1 MILHIFFDTKLFAG
15 VGSKCSHHYFSI
27 VLVTASEIVLRV
39 KERTKEATSWVA
51 TVADIIKTGQ
61 KVPLDQAKELTDA
74 GERLNIICP
83 EFKTLRLA
91 LRATRGWLLR
101 VKKCGVS
108 NGHAQVAVSTVTE
121 LINEHNTFLVT
132 AMDELS
138 ELKHVMCGYCV
149 CRQPYEGF
157 MIGCD
162 GCEEWYH
169 GACVGITQEQAQKFD
184 KYVCVRCST
193 LRVYKENAVIVA
205 GILRKW
211 TSAKGLALSRS
222 ADSQRYG
229 RKVRSAE
236 RDIVKAK
243 ADLEKYE
250 RDLSN
255 IQGALCKVP
264 SQINGESGASS
275 AHSQPQES
283 SPSASIQNGKLLKS
297 EKGQSHLFSFGA
309 LGCAFVSLTDFFLS
323 LCYLLPA
330 LQDKIGRA
338 RATIVSCEKRME
350 GYKVELVERKN
361 LEAREDAL
369 AIHLKKWCSN
379 MVKQEV
385 FAPSTREKAELSRP
399 RNDGTTSA
407 PPMDKAVSY
416 AEALGIANLPD
427 IDGVLNS
434 FKIFSWCLHA
444 LEVLMR
450 KPRVEEIRS
459 LLSHSDSGYFKLPEA
474 KCVRMLRSMASRAQI
489 WQSKAKKALAPV
501 SGEKEPYDLALLQE
515 ILLAAKQIPLTMP
528 EEARL
533 WNTIEDQGTRHC
545 ICGGKY

>member
-1 MILHIFFDTKLFAG
+1 VLAFHRVRDSLRVFCPQAVRRLAVNAHIFTFLF
-15 VGSKCSHHYFSI
+15 

-39 KERTKEATSWVA
+39 KERTIEATSWVA

-193 LRVYKENAVIVA
+193 LRVYKENAAIVA

-243 ADLEKYE
+243 ADLEKNE

-264 SQINGESGASS
+264 SQINGESGASI
-275 AHSQPQES
+275 AHSQPQDS

-297 EKGQSHLFSFGA
+297 EKGQSHLFTFGV
-309 LGCAFVSLTDFFLS
+309 LGCAFF
-323 LCYLLPA
+323 
-330 LQDKIGRA
+330 
-338 RATIVSCEKRME
+338 
-350 GYKVELVERKN
+350 
-361 LEAREDAL
+361 
-369 AIHLKKWCSN
+369 
-379 MVKQEV
+379 
-385 FAPSTREKAELSRP
+385 
-399 RNDGTTSA
+399 
-407 PPMDKAVSY
+407 SY
-416 AEALGIANLPD
+416 
-427 IDGVLNS
+427 
-434 FKIFSWCLHA
+434 
-444 LEVLMR
+444 
-450 KPRVEEIRS
+450 
-459 LLSHSDSGYFKLPEA
+459 
-474 KCVRMLRSMASRAQI
+474 
-489 WQSKAKKALAPV
+489 
-501 SGEKEPYDLALLQE
+501 
-515 ILLAAKQIPLTMP
+515 
-528 EEARL
+528 
-533 WNTIEDQGTRHC
+533 
-545 ICGGKY
+545 

>member
-1 MILHIFFDTKLFAG
+1 MFCPQAVRRLAVNAHIFTFLF
-15 VGSKCSHHYFSI
+15 
-27 VLVTASEIVLRV
+27 VLVTASEIVLCV
-39 KERTKEATSWVA
+39 KERTIEATSWVA

-309 LGCAFVSLTDFFLS
+309 LGCALVSLTDFFLS

-407 PPMDKAVSY
+407 PMDKAVSY

-444 LEVLMR
+444 LKVLMR

-489 WQSKAKKALAPV
+489 WQSKAKKALTPV
-501 SGEKEPYDLALLQE
+501 PGEKEPYDLALLQE
-515 ILLAAKQIPLTMP
+515 ILVAAKQIPLTMP

>member
-1 MILHIFFDTKLFAG
+1 MFCPQAVRRLAVNAHIFTFLF
-15 VGSKCSHHYFSI
+15 
-27 VLVTASEIVLRV
+27 VLVTASEIVLCV
-39 KERTKEATSWVA
+39 KERTIEATSWVA

-407 PPMDKAVSY
+407 PMDKAVSY

-489 WQSKAKKALAPV
+489 WQSKAKKALTPV
-501 SGEKEPYDLALLQE
+501 PGEKEPYDLALLQE
-515 ILLAAKQIPLTMP
+515 ILVAAKQIPLTMP

>member
-1 MILHIFFDTKLFAG
+1 MCFGLELFAG
-15 VGSKCSHHYFSI
+15 FGSKCLKNYFSF

-39 KERTKEATSWVA
+39 KERTKDATSWLA
-51 TVADIIKTGQ
+51 TVSDIIKTGQ

-83 EFKTLRLA
+83 EFKTLRMA

-108 NGHAQVAVSTVTE
+108 NGHAQVAVSTITE
-121 LINEHNTFLVT
+121 LINEHSTFLVT

-149 CRQPYEGF
+149 CRQPYDGF

-169 GACVGITQEQAQKFD
+169 GTCVGITQEQAQKFD

-193 LRVYKENAVIVA
+193 LRVYKENAMIVA

-243 ADLEKYE
+243 ADLEKNE

-255 IQGALCKVP
+255 IQGALCKAP
-264 SQINGESGASS
+264 SQINGEPGASS
-275 AHSQPQES
+275 AHSQPQDS

-297 EKGQSHLFSFGA
+297 EKGQSQLVHIW
-309 LGCAFVSLTDFFLS
+309 CVCYAFVPYCLLS
-323 LCYLLPA
+323 FSVLLPA
-330 LQDKIGRA
+330 
-338 RATIVSCEKRME
+338 S
-350 GYKVELVERKN
+350 
-361 LEAREDAL
+361 
-369 AIHLKKWCSN
+369 
-379 MVKQEV
+379 
-385 FAPSTREKAELSRP
+385 PP
-399 RNDGTTSA
+399 R
-407 PPMDKAVSY
+407 
-416 AEALGIANLPD
+416 
-427 IDGVLNS
+427 
-434 FKIFSWCLHA
+434 
-444 LEVLMR
+444 
-450 KPRVEEIRS
+450 
-459 LLSHSDSGYFKLPEA
+459 
-474 KCVRMLRSMASRAQI
+474 
-489 WQSKAKKALAPV
+489 
-501 SGEKEPYDLALLQE
+501 
-515 ILLAAKQIPLTMP
+515 
-528 EEARL
+528 
-533 WNTIEDQGTRHC
+533 
-545 ICGGKY
+545 

>member
-1 MILHIFFDTKLFAG
+1 VFCPQAVRRLAVNAHIFTFLF
-15 VGSKCSHHYFSI
+15 

-39 KERTKEATSWVA
+39 KERTIEATSWVA

-407 PPMDKAVSY
+407 PMDKAVSY

-489 WQSKAKKALAPV
+489 WQSKAKKALTPV
-501 SGEKEPYDLALLQE
+501 PGEKEPYDLALLQE
-515 ILLAAKQIPLTMP
+515 ILVAAKQIPLTMP

>member
-1 MILHIFFDTKLFAG
+1 VFCPQAVRRLAVNAHIFTFLF
-15 VGSKCSHHYFSI
+15 
-27 VLVTASEIVLRV
+27 VLVTASEIVLCV
-39 KERTKEATSWVA
+39 KERTIEATSWVA

-407 PPMDKAVSY
+407 PMDKAVSY

-444 LEVLMR
+444 LKVLMR

-489 WQSKAKKALAPV
+489 WQSKAKKALTPV
-501 SGEKEPYDLALLQE
+501 PGEKEPYDLALLQE
-515 ILLAAKQIPLTMP
+515 ILVAAKQIPLTMP

>member
-1 MILHIFFDTKLFAG
+1 MFCPQAVRRLAVNAHIFTFLF
-15 VGSKCSHHYFSI
+15 
-27 VLVTASEIVLRV
+27 VLVTASEIVLCV
-39 KERTKEATSWVA
+39 KERTIEATSWVA

-407 PPMDKAVSY
+407 PMDKAVSY

-444 LEVLMR
+444 LKVLMR

-489 WQSKAKKALAPV
+489 WQSKAKKALTPV
-501 SGEKEPYDLALLQE
+501 PGEKEPYDLALLQE
-515 ILLAAKQIPLTMP
+515 ILVAAKQIPLTMP

>member
-1 MILHIFFDTKLFAG
+1 MFCPQAVRRLAVNAHIFTFLF
-15 VGSKCSHHYFSI
+15 
-27 VLVTASEIVLRV
+27 VLVTASEIVLCV
-39 KERTKEATSWVA
+39 KERTIEATSWVA

-369 AIHLKKWCSN
+369 AIHLKKWCN

-385 FAPSTREKAELSRP
+385 LAPLTREKAELSRP

-407 PPMDKAVSY
+407 PMDKAVSY

-489 WQSKAKKALAPV
+489 WQSKAKKALTPV
-501 SGEKEPYDLALLQE
+501 PGEKEPYDLALLQE
-515 ILLAAKQIPLTMP
+515 ILVAAKQIPLTMP

>member
-1 MILHIFFDTKLFAG
+1 
-15 VGSKCSHHYFSI
+15 
-27 VLVTASEIVLRV
+27 
-39 KERTKEATSWVA
+39 
-51 TVADIIKTGQ
+51 
-61 KVPLDQAKELTDA
+61 
-74 GERLNIICP
+74 
-83 EFKTLRLA
+83 
-91 LRATRGWLLR
+91 
-101 VKKCGVS
+101 VS

-236 RDIVKAK
+236 REIVKAK

-275 AHSQPQES
+275 AHSQPQDS
-283 SPSASIQNGKLLKS
+283 IPSASIQNGKLLKS
-297 EKGQSHLFSFGA
+297 EKGQSHLFSVGV
-309 LGCAFVSLTDFFLS
+309 LGCAFVS
-323 LCYLLPA
+323 Y
-330 LQDKIGRA
+330 
-338 RATIVSCEKRME
+338 
-350 GYKVELVERKN
+350 
-361 LEAREDAL
+361 
-369 AIHLKKWCSN
+369 
-379 MVKQEV
+379 
-385 FAPSTREKAELSRP
+385 
-399 RNDGTTSA
+399 
-407 PPMDKAVSY
+407 
-416 AEALGIANLPD
+416 
-427 IDGVLNS
+427 
-434 FKIFSWCLHA
+434 
-444 LEVLMR
+444 
-450 KPRVEEIRS
+450 
-459 LLSHSDSGYFKLPEA
+459 
-474 KCVRMLRSMASRAQI
+474 
-489 WQSKAKKALAPV
+489 
-501 SGEKEPYDLALLQE
+501 
-515 ILLAAKQIPLTMP
+515 
-528 EEARL
+528 
-533 WNTIEDQGTRHC
+533 
-545 ICGGKY
+545 

>member
-1 MILHIFFDTKLFAG
+1 MFCPQAVRRLAVNAHIFTFLF
-15 VGSKCSHHYFSI
+15 
-27 VLVTASEIVLRV
+27 VLVTASEIVLCV
-39 KERTKEATSWVA
+39 KERTIEATSWVA

-193 LRVYKENAVIVA
+193 LRVYKENAMIVA

-264 SQINGESGASS
+264 SQINGEPGASS
-275 AHSQPQES
+275 AHSQPQDS

-297 EKGQSHLFSFGA
+297 EKGQSQLVHIW
-309 LGCAFVSLTDFFLS
+309 CVCYAFVPYCLLS
-323 LCYLLPA
+323 FSVLLPA
-330 LQDKIGRA
+330 
-338 RATIVSCEKRME
+338 S
-350 GYKVELVERKN
+350 
-361 LEAREDAL
+361 
-369 AIHLKKWCSN
+369 
-379 MVKQEV
+379 
-385 FAPSTREKAELSRP
+385 PP
-399 RNDGTTSA
+399 R
-407 PPMDKAVSY
+407 
-416 AEALGIANLPD
+416 
-427 IDGVLNS
+427 
-434 FKIFSWCLHA
+434 
-444 LEVLMR
+444 
-450 KPRVEEIRS
+450 
-459 LLSHSDSGYFKLPEA
+459 
-474 KCVRMLRSMASRAQI
+474 
-489 WQSKAKKALAPV
+489 
-501 SGEKEPYDLALLQE
+501 
-515 ILLAAKQIPLTMP
+515 
-528 EEARL
+528 
-533 WNTIEDQGTRHC
+533 
-545 ICGGKY
+545 

>member
-1 MILHIFFDTKLFAG
+1 
-15 VGSKCSHHYFSI
+15 
-27 VLVTASEIVLRV
+27 
-39 KERTKEATSWVA
+39 
-51 TVADIIKTGQ
+51 
-61 KVPLDQAKELTDA
+61 
-74 GERLNIICP
+74 
-83 EFKTLRLA
+83 
-91 LRATRGWLLR
+91 
-101 VKKCGVS
+101 
-108 NGHAQVAVSTVTE
+108 
-121 LINEHNTFLVT
+121 
-132 AMDELS
+132 MDELS

-309 LGCAFVSLTDFFLS
+309 LGCALVSLTDFFLS

-407 PPMDKAVSY
+407 PMDKAVSY

-444 LEVLMR
+444 LKVLMR

-489 WQSKAKKALAPV
+489 WQSKAKKALTPV
-501 SGEKEPYDLALLQE
+501 PGEKEPYDLALLQE
-515 ILLAAKQIPLTMP
+515 ILVAAKQIPLTMP

>member
-1 MILHIFFDTKLFAG
+1 VFCPQAVRRLAVNAHIFTFLF
-15 VGSKCSHHYFSI
+15 
-27 VLVTASEIVLRV
+27 VLVTASEIVLCV
-39 KERTKEATSWVA
+39 KERTIEATSWVA

-407 PPMDKAVSY
+407 PMDKAVSY

-489 WQSKAKKALAPV
+489 WQSKAKKALTPV
-501 SGEKEPYDLALLQE
+501 PGEKEPYDLALLQE
-515 ILLAAKQIPLTMP
+515 ILVAAKQIPLTMP